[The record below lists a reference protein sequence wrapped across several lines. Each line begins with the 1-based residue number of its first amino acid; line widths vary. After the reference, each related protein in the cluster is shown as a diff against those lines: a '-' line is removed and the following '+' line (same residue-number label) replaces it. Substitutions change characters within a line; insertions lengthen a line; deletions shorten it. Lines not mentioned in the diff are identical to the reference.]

1 MRTLASNALNDIYL
15 NGAGNVAIATD
26 LEACVMS
33 CRRACQVNLG
43 ELPYAQSRGAPFFKV
58 MEDKDLSLYEMYIRQ
73 MLLTVPGVSEVIAV
87 AFSFAGEQLLYTATI
102 STIYGSGTVSNG

>member
-1 MRTLASNALNDIYL
+1 MRTFATNAANDIYL
-15 NGAGNVAIATD
+15 DSSGNLAIATD

-43 ELPYAQSRGAPFFKV
+43 ELPYSQSRGAPFFKV

-73 MLLTVPGVSEVIAV
+73 MLLTVPGVTEVVQV
-87 AFSFAGEQLLYTATI
+87 AFSFEGEQLNYSATI
-102 STIYGSGTVSNG
+102 STVYGSGTVSNG

>member
-1 MRTLASNALNDIYL
+1 MRTFATNGANDIYL
-15 NGAGNVAIATD
+15 DSNGNIAIATD

-73 MLLTVPGVSEVIAV
+73 MLLTVPGVTEVVSV
-87 AFSFAGEQLLYTATI
+87 AFSFEGEQLFYSATI